1 MVDIRK
7 INLKILKVLSTSESI
22 SESESDSDSDS
33 ENYGG

>member
-22 SESESDSDSDS
+22 SESESDSDS